1 MTDVKPNCVSE
12 SESEKLQNLRASLRQ
27 YSSVITKET
36 PYVELKAMMTKI
48 LKSIPLK
55 TSID

>member
-1 MTDVKPNCVSE
+1 MMDVKPNCVNE